1 MSNPR
6 DRRPRD
12 PRRPGASGRS
22 GSRPSKR
29 PEREPRRPAGG
40 ARGRS
45 AGTRSSGSAQGRPAR
60 EVRRGGER
68 PRRKSPAPPPP
79 PPMLRRTFRAGN
91 PRKRIKI
98 GGIIIV
104 VIMVLFAGRLTQIQ
118 GIEAETYAE
127 AAADLRMQ
135 TIDIPTLRGQITDAD
150 GNPFA
155 LSTEVRTV
163 FVDPAEVEEE
173 ERDELVDELVTRFDL
188 DEDEVAAQVDAAPSR
203 YQVVATQVAPSDWQE
218 LQDLGLSG
226 VGADVDYERVY
237 PEDTGAADL
246 VGFVGAEGHGLE
258 GLEGYL
264 DETLAGEA
272 GKRQVE
278 VGSDGT
284 QIPMAGGL
292 VREPEPG
299 QDVRLTLDR
308 DLQWY
313 AQQALAERVEE
324 LEAEGGSAI
333 VTNRD
338 HEILAM
344 ADYPSYSQNDISE
357 TGPEE
362 WSNGAVAE
370 TFEPGSTNKVITA
383 AAALEEGETTPDTV
397 YTVPYALQYYDQ
409 TFRNASNDGTQRL
422 TTNGIMAQSSNVGT
436 IKIADQVQA
445 GVLHSYM
452 EDFGLGQPSGLALP
466 GEEAGV
472 LTDPDDWWGTQLPSV
487 SIGHGLSV
495 NATQMASVYATI
507 ANDGVRVQPQLVA
520 GTVDS
525 DGEFNPAEEAERT
538 RVISEETAEDLS
550 LMLEAVT
557 SDEGTAPQAR
567 IDGYRVAGKTGTA
580 NRINP
585 ETGGY
590 DDGGYTATFAGFAP
604 ADDPELVVQVVLHN
618 PQDTYY
624 GGEAA
629 GPVFN
634 DIMSF
639 ALKTM
644 QVPPSDS
651 DAPAIRL
658 FEDEEED
665 AG

>member
-12 PRRPGASGRS
+12 PRGPGAAGRS

-29 PEREPRRPAGG
+29 PQREPRRPASG
-40 ARGRS
+40 AR
-45 AGTRSSGSAQGRPAR
+45 ASSGSNRGGSAR

-68 PRRKSPAPPPP
+68 PRRRSPAPPPP
-79 PPMLRRTFRAGN
+79 PPLLRRTFRPGDPN
-91 PRKRIKI
+91 KRIRI
-98 GGIIIV
+98 GGAIIV
-104 VIMVLFAGRLTQIQ
+104 VILMLFAGRLTQIQ
-118 GIEAETYAE
+118 GVDAERYAE
-127 AAADLRMQ
+127 AAANLRLQ
-135 TIDIPTLRGQITDAD
+135 TIDIPTLRGQITDAE

-155 LSTEVRTV
+155 LSAEVRTV
-163 FVDPAEVEEE
+163 FVDPEEVKEE
-173 ERDELVDELVTRFDL
+173 ERDQLVDELVTRFDL
-188 DEDEVAAQVDAAPSR
+188 EQEEVEAKVDAAPSR
-203 YQVVATQVAPSDWQE
+203 YQVVANKVSPGDWQDMR
-218 LQDLGLSG
+218 DLGLSG
-226 VGADVDYERVY
+226 VGAEVDYERVY
-237 PEDTGAADL
+237 PEETGAADL
-246 VGFVGAEGHGLE
+246 VGFTGSEGHGLE

-264 DETLAGEA
+264 DSTLAGEA

-278 VGSDGT
+278 VGNDGT

-308 DLQWY
+308 DLQWFV
-313 AQQALAERVEE
+313 QQALAERVEE
-324 LEAEGGSAI
+324 LDAEGGSAI
-333 VTNRD
+333 VTNTD
-338 HEILAM
+338 QEILAM
-344 ADYPSYSQNDISE
+344 ADYPSYSQNDIAA

-370 TFEPGSTNKVITA
+370 TFEPGSTNKVITV
-383 AAALEEGETTPDTV
+383 AAALEEELTTPETV
-397 YTVPYALQYYDQ
+397 YTVPYTLQYYDQ
-409 TFRNASNDGTQRL
+409 TFRNSTNNGTQRL
-422 TTNGIMAQSSNVGT
+422 TVNGIMAQSSNVGT
-436 IKIADQVQA
+436 IKIADQVKA

-452 EDFGLGQPSGLALP
+452 KDFGLGQPTGLALP
-466 GEEAGV
+466 GEESGV
-472 LTDPDDWWGTQLPSV
+472 LTEPDDWWGTQLPSV

-495 NATQMASVYATI
+495 NAAQMASVYATI
-507 ANDGVRVQPQLVA
+507 ANDGVRVEPRLIA
-520 GTVDS
+520 GTVDT
-525 DGEFNPAEEAERT
+525 DGEFTPSEEPEKT
-538 RVISEETAEDLS
+538 RVVSKETADKLA

-557 SDEGTAPQAR
+557 GDEGTAPQAR

-590 DDGGYTATFAGFAP
+590 DGGGYTATFAGFAP
-604 ADDPELVVQVVLHN
+604 ADNPELVVQVVLHN
-618 PQDTYY
+618 PKETYY

-644 QVPPSDS
+644 KVPPTDTEP
-651 DAPAIRL
+651 PAIRL
-658 FEDEEED
+658 FEEEED
-665 AG
+665 R